1 MATRQDTNA
10 LIAKVLAG
18 DPSAFDEIVR
28 RHRGC
33 VYRTCLA
40 LTRHLD
46 DAEEAMWSVF
56 FKVHRNLSGFR
67 QQSAFTTWLTRIAI
81 NESLQQLRRRRPE
94 ISLEEAREEDGGTL
108 LRRLSAGVP
117 TPEQEYAAKELRRKV
132 WKAVARLPR
141 RYGGAFVLCE
151 VRELTAAEAAVV
163 LGITAAAAK
172 SRRMRAQQMV
182 RKAVARQ
189 RADRVPRQTG
199 NPKSVWFQ
207 GREDRCDHNGMR
219 FAPVAAE
226 RSTNAVAL

>member
-1 MATRQDTNA
+1 M
-10 LIAKVLAG
+10 AKVLAD

-141 RYGGAFVLCE
+141 RYGEAFVLCQ

-182 RKAVARQ
+182 RKTVAKQ
-189 RADRVPRQTG
+189 RFSR
-199 NPKSVWFQ
+199 NPKRSGYPEIVSMD
-207 GREDRCDHNGMR
+207 GSEDRCNHNGMNLAR
-219 FAPVAAE
+219 VAAG
-226 RSTNAVAL
+226 RSTNAAAP